1 MEKEQSKRLT
11 KNQKINILL
20 DLFFVFL
27 IPVTALLCL
36 VLFYLDIMRLLME
49 HGIIL
54 RHNLAHAGAT
64 LTLIVFFSWR
74 PYKWLEY
81 KMKDVYDSIKRDDE
95 KDE

>member
-11 KNQKINILL
+11 KNEKINTVLY
-20 DLFFVFL
+20 LFFVL
-27 IPVTALLCL
+27 MIPASALVCL
-36 VLFYLDIMRLLME
+36 ALFYMDIMHLLMD

-64 LTLIVFFSWR
+64 LTLLFFFIWR

-81 KMKDVYDSIKRDDE
+81 KMKDVYDSIKVGE
-95 KDE
+95 K